1 LSGTFDY
8 RTFVSNNA
16 FLDRYNE
23 YQTKYAAQV
32 RESDKLMIALVRDA
46 LRTRKADRP
55 TRVLDVGCST
65 GNFLLHLRR
74 AFPDLELVGGELAE
88 SSLEICRRNP
98 DLAGISF
105 ERLDLLDLPR
115 TRRFDIVVINAVLYM
130 MTDEQFQKALA
141 SLAGALASAGALL
154 VFDLFH
160 SFPQRI
166 SIIEISDLH
175 PKGMALNFRPIPL
188 VTTWLQQHG
197 FDQIEFRPFTLP
209 IDLPRDDDDVGLSTY
224 TVSAADGSRLAFRGT
239 LFQPW
244 CHLRALRCSF

>member
-1 LSGTFDY
+1 LSGRFDY
-8 RTFVSNNA
+8 RRFVTNNA

-23 YQTKYAAQV
+23 YQTKYTAQV
-32 RESDKLMIALVRDA
+32 RESDKLTIGLVREA
-46 LRTRKADRP
+46 VNRRNTSRP
-55 TRVLDVGCST
+55 ARVLDIGCST

-74 AFPDLELVGGELAE
+74 AMPDLELVGGELAD

-105 ERLDLLDLPR
+105 ERLDLLDLPP
-115 TRRFDIVVINAVLYM
+115 TKDFDIVVVNAVLFM
-130 MTDEQFQKALA
+130 MTDEQFQKSLA
-141 SLAGALASAGALL
+141 SLAGSLAPAGLL
-154 VFDLFH
+154 WHSIFFH
-160 SFPQRI
+160 PFPQKI
-166 SIIEISDLH
+166 SIVESSDPH
-175 PKGMALNFRPIPL
+175 PDGLALNFRPIPL

-197 FDQIEFRPFTLP
+197 FDQVEFRPFTLP

-224 TVSAADGSRLAFRGT
+224 TVSAADGTRLAFRGT